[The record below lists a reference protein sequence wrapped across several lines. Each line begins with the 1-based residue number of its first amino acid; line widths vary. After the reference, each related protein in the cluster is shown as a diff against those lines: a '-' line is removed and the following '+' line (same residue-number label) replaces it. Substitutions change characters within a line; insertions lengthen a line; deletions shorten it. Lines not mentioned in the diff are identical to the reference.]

1 MPYLHC
7 PQCRRT
13 AWVRDD
19 QRRAPSSAA
28 TAAATLDLAHAGDVR
43 FLTAAVRER
52 FARDAR
58 AGASVKRFVRRP
70 TLRLDSSLSLRA
82 SRRPA
87 APAR

>member
-13 AWVRDD
+13 SWARTTSDERVECRHCGRD
-19 QRRAPSSAA
+19 
-28 TAAATLDLAHAGDVR
+28 LELAHAAEVS

-58 AGASVKRFVRRP
+58 AGGSVKRFVRD
-70 TLRLDSSLSLRA
+70 RL
-82 SRRPA
+82 
-87 APAR
+87 